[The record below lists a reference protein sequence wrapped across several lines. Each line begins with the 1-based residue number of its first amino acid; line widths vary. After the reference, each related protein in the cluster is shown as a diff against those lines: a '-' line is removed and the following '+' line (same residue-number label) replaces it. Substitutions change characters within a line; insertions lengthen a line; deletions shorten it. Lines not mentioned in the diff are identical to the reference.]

1 MCYDFYATVEDT
13 LQIDVDFQVTLHC
26 GMEIY
31 PPPLILPPPIRIT
44 NAGGRILNA
53 GGRLSGGA
61 RLPNQTNPT
70 QYI

>member
-1 MCYDFYATVEDT
+1 VVWFGN
-13 LQIDVDFQVTLHC
+13 L
-26 GMEIY
+26 
-31 PPPLILPPPIRIT
+31 PPPLILPPPIRII

-70 QYI
+70 QDI